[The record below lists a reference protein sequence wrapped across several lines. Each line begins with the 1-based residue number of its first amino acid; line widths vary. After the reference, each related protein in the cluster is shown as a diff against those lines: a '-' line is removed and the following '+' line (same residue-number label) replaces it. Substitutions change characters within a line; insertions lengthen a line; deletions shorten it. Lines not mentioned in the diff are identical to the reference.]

1 MIILTKLD
9 GKEIALNCD
18 LIETISANPDTTIRL
33 VNDKIILVRDSL
45 QEVIQ
50 KTIDY
55 RKQIYQLVIS
65 EPLVIEDKSEK

>member
-18 LIETISANPDTTIRL
+18 LIETISENPDTTIRL

-45 QEVIQ
+45 KDVIQ

>member
-1 MIILTKLD
+1 MVILTKLD
-9 GKEIALNCD
+9 GSEFALNCD
-18 LIETISANPDTTIRL
+18 LIETISVNPDTTIRL
-33 VNDKIILVRDSL
+33 VNDKIIIVRESL

-65 EPLVIEDKSEK
+65 EPLVIENKSEK

>member
-1 MIILTKLD
+1 MVVLTKLD
-9 GKEIALNCD
+9 GSAFALNCD

-33 VNDKIILVRDSL
+33 VNDKIIIVRETL

-65 EPLVIEDKSEK
+65 EPLVIEDKSEQ

>member
-1 MIILTKLD
+1 MVVLTKLD
-9 GKEIALNCD
+9 GSEFALNCD

-33 VNDKIILVRDSL
+33 VNDKIIIVRETL

-65 EPLVIEDKSEK
+65 EPLVIEDKSEQ